1 MADFFSKTDISQLKK
16 ILLGIAVI
24 LSFPK
29 GFAAEAPKDPVRE
42 AEGESLEERFIEG
55 DIMVSDWFDGIAE
68 GIDLFLVGKRI
79 THKRNETN
87 VRLTNS
93 TYYAELSGLTNSPS
107 ISVNLRLPNVE
118 EYWNLKFTSYD
129 ETTERGVRNNQL
141 RTTPQEKNYGASVG
155 LFKKLGDVRTSFQ
168 PRIELRDPLQV
179 GHLLAFESLAEFKTY
194 RVNPRLEF
202 YANPSK
208 GTGIFHALNF
218 NFRLSKKFSMTLINE
233 GEYEDKKHL
242 YSVTNGIALGQG
254 VTKKTSFSYGFY
266 LGSNNQPNY
275 HLQSYTFAISWA
287 HTLYNKILDYSLTP
301 QLSFD
306 RANSFTGV
314 PGISF
319 GISLNF

>member
-1 MADFFSKTDISQLKK
+1 MHIKKLFVAMTMIFSCPQVL
-16 ILLGIAVI
+16 AV
-24 LSFPK
+24 
-29 GFAAEAPKDPVRE
+29 ETPKDPDRE
-42 AEGESLEERFIEG
+42 AEGESLEEKFIEG
-55 DIMVSDWFDGIAE
+55 DILVSEWFDGIAE

-79 THKRNETN
+79 TKRRNETN
-87 VRLTNS
+87 VRLSNS
-93 TYYAELSGLTNSPS
+93 TYYTEISGLTSSPS

-129 ETTERGVRNNQL
+129 ETKERGVRNNQL
-141 RTTPQEKNYGASVG
+141 RTTPQEKNYGASIG
-155 LFKKLGDVRTSFQ
+155 LFRKLGDVRTSFQ

-202 YANPSK
+202 YANPGK
-208 GTGIFHALNF
+208 GTGIFHAVNF
-218 NFRLSKKFSMTLINE
+218 NFRLSKKFSVTLINE

-242 YSVTNGIALGQG
+242 YSVTNGISLGQSL
-254 VTKKTSFSYGFY
+254 TKKTSFSYGFY
-266 LGSNNQPNY
+266 VGSNNQPNY
-275 HLQSYTFAISWA
+275 HLQSYTFAVSWG
-287 HTLYNKILDYSLTP
+287 HTLYNKILDYSITP

-306 RANSFTGV
+306 RINSFTGV